1 MKKTGIFYGS
11 TTGTTESVARL
22 IADKLGIAPADVHEV
37 TQLDT
42 ALVESYDALILGT
55 STWGDGELQDDWY
68 DGLKVL
74 QGAHL
79 SGKIVALFGC
89 GDSESYS
96 DTFCDAMGLLYE
108 GLKDSGCTFVGAV
121 DDSGYTYSA
130 SVAAN
135 DGKFVGLALDDV
147 NESDQTDDRV
157 SAWAAQLQ
165 AALA

>member
-42 ALVESYDALILGT
+42 ALAESYEALILGT

-79 SGKIVALFGC
+79 SGKTVALFGC

-130 SVAAN
+130 SVAAT
-135 DGKFVGLALDDV
+135 DGLFVGLALDDV
-147 NESDQTDDRV
+147 NESDRTDDRV

-165 AALA
+165 TELA

>member
-22 IADKLGIAPADVHEV
+22 IADKLGVAPADVHEV

-42 ALVESYDALILGT
+42 ALAESYDALILGT

-121 DDSGYTYSA
+121 DDSDYTYSA
-130 SVAAN
+130 SVAAA

-147 NESDQTDDRV
+147 NESDRTDDRV
-157 SAWAAQLQ
+157 SAWVAQLE
-165 AALA
+165 ADLA

>member
-22 IADKLGIAPADVHEV
+22 IADKLGVAPADVHEV

-42 ALVESYDALILGT
+42 ALAESYDALILGT

-79 SGKIVALFGC
+79 SGKTVALFGC

-147 NESDQTDDRV
+147 NESDRTDDRV

>member
-42 ALVESYDALILGT
+42 ALTESYEALILGT

-130 SVAAN
+130 SVAAA

-147 NESDQTDDRV
+147 NESDRTDDRV

-165 AALA
+165 AELA

>member
-37 TQLDT
+37 SKVDT

-130 SVAAN
+130 SVAAT
-135 DGKFVGLALDDV
+135 DGLFVGLALDDV
-147 NESDQTDDRV
+147 NESDRTDDRV

-165 AALA
+165 TELA

>member
-22 IADKLGIAPADVHEV
+22 IADKLGVAPADVYEV
-37 TQLDT
+37 TQLNT
-42 ALVESYDALILGT
+42 ALAESYDALILGT

-130 SVAAN
+130 SVAAA

-147 NESDQTDDRV
+147 NESDRTDDRV

-165 AALA
+165 AELV

>member
-42 ALVESYDALILGT
+42 ALAESYDALILGT

-121 DDSGYTYSA
+121 DDSDYTYSA
-130 SVAAN
+130 SVAAA

-147 NESDQTDDRV
+147 NESDRTDDRV

>member
-37 TQLDT
+37 TQLNT
-42 ALVESYDALILGT
+42 ALAESYEALILGT

-130 SVAAN
+130 SVAAT
-135 DGKFVGLALDDV
+135 DGLFVGLALDDV
-147 NESDQTDDRV
+147 NESDRTDDRV

-165 AALA
+165 AELA

>member
-22 IADKLGIAPADVHEV
+22 IADKLGVAPADVHEV
-37 TQLDT
+37 SKVDV

-79 SGKIVALFGC
+79 SGKVVALFGC

-121 DDSGYTYSA
+121 DDSDYTYSA
-130 SVAAN
+130 SVAAA

-147 NESDQTDDRV
+147 NESDRTDDRV

>member
-42 ALVESYDALILGT
+42 ALAESYDALILGT

-121 DDSGYTYSA
+121 DDSDYTYSA
-130 SVAAN
+130 SVAAA

-147 NESDQTDDRV
+147 NESDRTDDRV
-157 SAWAAQLQ
+157 SAWVAQLQ

>member
-42 ALVESYDALILGT
+42 ALAESYDALILGT

-74 QGAHL
+74 QGSHL
-79 SGKIVALFGC
+79 SGKLVALFGC

-96 DTFCDAMGLLYE
+96 ETFCDAMGLLYE

-121 DDSGYTYSA
+121 DDSDYTYSA
-130 SVAAN
+130 SVAAA

-147 NESDQTDDRV
+147 NESDRTDDRV

>member
-37 TQLDT
+37 SKVDT

-121 DDSGYTYSA
+121 DDSDYTYSA
-130 SVAAN
+130 SVAAA

-147 NESDQTDDRV
+147 NESDRTDDRV